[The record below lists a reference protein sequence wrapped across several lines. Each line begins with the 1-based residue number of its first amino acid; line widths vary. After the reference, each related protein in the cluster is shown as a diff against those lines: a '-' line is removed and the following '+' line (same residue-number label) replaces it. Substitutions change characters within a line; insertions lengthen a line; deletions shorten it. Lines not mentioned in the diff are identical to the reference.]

1 MMVVTLSSP
10 PYDMSRW
17 LFTPSM
23 LKKSSN
29 SQRCTLVLVT
39 LRFYR
44 FDSKR
49 HPRCCTQWV
58 LPFVVVHAVGFARRV
73 SQPAVVVARSGFR
86 PLWWCAQWQK
96 TLVWC
101 AGTRVSWRPTSHLAA
116 SHFQWACA
124 APRPLNHTTKNQL
137 PGPDQPHRAPP
148 EWEGGGVGRDL
159 LGI

>member
-1 MMVVTLSSP
+1 MMVVRLSSP

-29 SQRCTLVLVT
+29 SQRCTLMLVT

-58 LPFVVVHAVGFARRV
+58 LPFARSWFRSSGKPARCCGCTQWVSSSVVV
-73 SQPAVVVARSGFR
+73 
-86 PLWWCAQWQK
+86 QK

-137 PGPDQPHRAPP
+137 PGPDQRHRAPP